1 MASSSSALLRK
12 AVDKTEAMDTAV
24 KWSLLERVNDSV
36 KELQLKCTSERSS
49 ILNNDETTNSFLWVL
64 EAVFIHGLS
73 NSFLRS
79 AASSASSPFSS
90 LMKSSLFSSARGGSS
105 GGGGSDSQAVPN
117 PSFWEFVLVFLHRDI
132 IDQINSLH
140 LIHTDVGRCRSW
152 LRIALNDGLLLSFLE
167 NMTLKSNR
175 RCLRSFYRASA
186 FLRDGE
192 KCDILKN
199 YLMGLELLEFRLV
212 INNSFLNHWNSGP
225 LSLVG
230 LWVDEN
236 ESVQQGVDVAQN
248 LESKE
253 FQAIP
258 KLHQRQQQQNGGTP
272 PRFHKELE
280 SVLRRQPPP
289 LLSTD
294 DALRIILSSSPR
306 VTSQPVI
313 QKTISPPKRMPLS
326 SSPQSTLNTKTNFVQ
341 TSKHARTPSPS
352 KFSRSPTKAKPQVK
366 AHDNVSVEVA
376 QDSLLEENT
385 SSSNL
390 NQNPTQSVITSSSSS
405 EPISKSMQPELK
417 VNETPTVI
425 LNGPLEE
432 HQQDV
437 PDVPAEDPLAQSTT
451 SNDLEL
457 ESPLVET
464 SYTDLLLKYQ
474 QRSQNQQKQLN
485 DDTLVETCE
494 KIEENP
500 ASSSGVIQHDS
511 LGESCECESSGN
523 HSHTTTMATSVT
535 SSSGGSGSGSCKPS
549 KTRRRRRTTASSSA
563 TSLQSQSKRA
573 DFVDVLELIKSPLKS
588 KELIMEL
595 LPRIGKYTKI
605 IAPEAGLDTQN
616 YACKMCGTSI
626 GMIYGAARLCH
637 FTGFSYCVVCHL
649 NQESVI
655 PSRILLNYDFGLY
668 SVCNQAHSFLEEL
681 KDEPIFDVNEINP
694 TLYSEIDE
702 CGQVKHL
709 RTKLYYIGMY
719 LKTCKNSKA
728 LEELRKEG
736 STKPHLI
743 ESIHMYS
750 LSDLMGIPNRSLA
763 TLLTKMVA
771 TGSAHILSCTICRE
785 KGFICE
791 VCRSP
796 QVVFPFEL
804 ERIFKCCECGA
815 VYHSKCMDVGH
826 PCPRCVRWKK
836 YQENEKELEAELAN
850 PDE

>member
-1 MASSSSALLRK
+1 MASSSALLRK

-49 ILNNDETTNSFLWVL
+49 VLNNDETTNSFLWVL
-64 EAVFIHGLS
+64 EAVFIHGLT

-90 LMKSSLFSSARGGSS
+90 LMKSSFFSSARGS
-105 GGGGSDSQAVPN
+105 GGAGGSGSDSQAVPN
-117 PSFWEFVLVFLHRDI
+117 PSIWEFVLVFLHRDI

-175 RCLRSFYRASA
+175 RCLRSFYRSSA

-199 YLMGLELLEFRLV
+199 YLMGVELLEFRLV

-258 KLHQRQQQQNGGTP
+258 KLHQRQQNGGTP
-272 PRFHKELE
+272 PRFYAELD
-280 SVLRRQPPP
+280 SVLRRPPP

-306 VTSQPVI
+306 ATPQPVQ
-313 QKTISPPKRMPLS
+313 QKTVSQPKRMPLS
-326 SSPQSTLNTKTNFVQ
+326 SSSPKQKLNTVQ
-341 TSKHARTPSPS
+341 TSKNVASSSKPSPS
-352 KFSRSPTKAKPQVK
+352 RSRSPLKVQ
-366 AHDNVSVEVA
+366 AHDNVSVEEA
-376 QDSLLEENT
+376 QDPLAEDKR
-385 SSSNL
+385 SSPK
-390 NQNPTQSVITSSSSS
+390 NQPVITTPTS
-405 EPISKSMQPELK
+405 EPVSKTSKP
-417 VNETPTVI
+417 NETPAVI
-425 LNGPLEE
+425 INGPQEL
-432 HQQDV
+432 
-437 PDVPAEDPLAQSTT
+437 PDAPSTNMDESAT
-451 SNDLEL
+451 FMELEL
-457 ESPLVET
+457 ESPMVER

-474 QRSQNQQKQLN
+474 QRSQNQQQQLQQPDAQN
-485 DDTLVETCE
+485 E
-494 KIEENP
+494 KISEETNEENP
-500 ASSSGVIQHDS
+500 SSLIHHDS
-511 LGESCECESSGN
+511 LGESCDFTGN
-523 HSHTTTMATSVT
+523 HSPTTALTASVT
-535 SSSGGSGSGSCKPS
+535 SSSGGSGSCKS
-549 KTRRRRRTTASSSA
+549 GTKTRRRRRN
-563 TSLQSQSKRA
+563 TSLHHVKP
-573 DFVDVLELIKSPLKS
+573 DIVDGLELIKSPLKT
-588 KELIMEL
+588 KEHIMEL
-595 LPRIGKYTKI
+595 LPRISKYTKI
-605 IAPEAGLDTQN
+605 IAPEAGLDSQN

-637 FTGFSYCVVCHL
+637 FTGFSYCNVCHL

-668 SVCNQAHSFLEEL
+668 AVCNQAHDFLEEL

-694 TLYSEIDE
+694 TLYDEIDE
-702 CGQVKHL
+702 CGQAKHL

-736 STKPHLI
+736 SSKPHLL

-750 LSDLMGIPNRSLA
+750 LTDLLAIPNRSLA
-763 TLLTKMVA
+763 TLLTKLVS

-804 ERIFKCCECGA
+804 ERIFKCCDCGA
-815 VYHSKCMDVGH
+815 VYHNKCMSPGQ

-836 YQENEKELEAELAN
+836 YQENEKAELSN
-850 PDE
+850 QDE